1 MSNEDNTDAE
11 ILTEALMNI
20 QNSIEQATDKM
31 AGRVKEKIDDTLSL
45 FDKIKDNI
53 AWVLGLPAAF
63 AGSFGFLWDSSSDE
77 AALTYQVQHLEEAV
91 AELKSENDLLG
102 GGTKNF
108 SLDMSQ
114 APGGSVT
121 VIIGATAIAALI
133 GLLIWYQTKRRRRK
147 R

>member
-1 MSNEDNTDAE
+1 MQRKDK
-11 ILTEALMNI
+11 I
-20 QNSIEQATDKM
+20 ATDKIKRTKLQWKLTDKI
-31 AGRVKEKIDDTLSL
+31 ATDKIDWLHL
-45 FDKIKDNI
+45 KDNI

-77 AALTYQVQHLEEAV
+77 AALTYQVQQLEEAV

-133 GLLIWYQTKRRRRK
+133 GLLIWYQTKRRRK

>member
-1 MSNEDNTDAE
+1 MPQSDDQ
-11 ILTEALMNI
+11 ILLET
-20 QNSIEQATDKM
+20 IEQIQKAIETAGDKV
-31 AGRVKEKIDDTLSL
+31 AGRVKERVDGALGL
-45 FDKIKDNI
+45 LDKAKDNI

-63 AGSFGFLWDSSSDE
+63 AGSFGFLWDSSGDE
-77 AALTYQVQHLEEAV
+77 AALTYQVQQLEEAV

-114 APGGSVT
+114 APGGSIT
-121 VIIGATAIAALI
+121 VVIVAAALAALI
-133 GLLIWYQTKRRRRK
+133 GLLIWYQSKRRRR

>member
-1 MSNEDNTDAE
+1 MSSDSEKDAEVLTDA
-11 ILTEALMNI
+11 LLNI
-20 QNSIEQATDKM
+20 QKTLESATDKLT
-31 AGRVKEKIDDTLSL
+31 GTVKEKIDDTLGL
-45 FDKIKDNI
+45 IDKCKDNI

-63 AGSFGFLWDSSSDE
+63 AGSFGFLWDSSGDE
-77 AALTYQVQHLEEAV
+77 AALTYQVQQLEEAV

-121 VIIGATAIAALI
+121 VIIGAAAIATLI
-133 GLLIWYQTKRRRRK
+133 GLLIWYQSKRRRRK

>member
-1 MSNEDNTDAE
+1 MPSDSDGD
-11 ILTEALMNI
+11 ILAEALLNI
-20 QNSIEQATDKM
+20 QGAIERASDKL
-31 AGRVKEKIDDTLSL
+31 ADRVKDKVGSTLSV
-45 FDKIKDNI
+45 FDKAKDNI

-63 AGSFGFLWDSSSDE
+63 AGSFGFLWDSSGDE
-77 AALTYQVQHLEEAV
+77 AALTYQVAQLEEAV

-102 GGTKNF
+102 GGVKNF

-121 VIIGATAIAALI
+121 IIIGGLALAAFI
-133 GLLIWYQTKRRRRK
+133 GTLIWYQSRRRSR

>member
-1 MSNEDNTDAE
+1 MPEEDKSEAE
-11 ILTEALMNI
+11 ILTETLLDI
-20 QNSIEQATDKM
+20 QASLEKATDKM
-31 AGRVKEKIDDTLSL
+31 AGKVKEKIDETLSL

-77 AALTYQVQHLEEAV
+77 AALTYQVQQLEEAV
-91 AELKSENDLLG
+91 ADLQSQNNLLG
-102 GGTKNF
+102 GNTKNF

-121 VIIGATAIAALI
+121 VIIGATVLAVLI
-133 GLLIWYQTKRRRRK
+133 GFLIWYQTKRRRR